1 MLLFDA
7 LVGLFIFKVFGEQ
20 GLWALGITCGV
31 TILRTCTNF
40 NNMLQGMV
48 EAFNEEEEN

>member
-1 MLLFDA
+1 MIFDA
-7 LVGLFIFKVFGEQ
+7 LAALLIFKIFGEQ
-20 GLWALGITCGV
+20 GLWVLGMTCAV
-31 TILRTCTNF
+31 TVLRTCTNF